1 MGSVLRIMAIVVVL
15 VQESRA
21 SFFEPLT
28 VKSSRRPTFANS
40 MVAISSP
47 TIETSSSSSVSFADT
62 KSPGSSTR
70 NEPEVNTKAA
80 SLNIFQRLNRALSFY
95 SAAVPIF
102 VSYKGLSTLLDIK
115 RQLLGETISAE
126 EENKLYDKLHDFGS
140 DKIVSKINELKGF
153 YVKTGQIIS
162 TRVDIFP
169 TQYTSKLAITQD
181 KLDPLPAEVIKE
193 IVRRELLNGAEL
205 SELFSEFDDI
215 PLGSA
220 SIAQVHRA
228 RLLDGRIVA
237 VKVQRPSIEAK
248 LLGDIAN
255 LKNFAKLIGDSLF
268 IDYYKVFCEL
278 ERTLVYELDFLHEA
292 LATTKLAAAVAHSPS
307 NKPQLAPVRVPLP
320 IPGLVT
326 KHVLVM
332 EFMEGKALSQLGG
345 EMEKRGVVAGSPES
359 KLFGGKLLQAL
370 TDAYGS
376 MIFGSGIIHGD
387 PHPGNIFVQEDGT
400 VVLLDCGQVKEI
412 NTAQRLGLARVVC
425 LVNRWEI
432 VSRQLG
438 NFKSKFNN
446 ADVNNDASQLK
457 NNMESK
463 DRLLLEKELS
473 NLTTELAQLVR
484 SFGVTFKAGA
494 GDEAAA
500 AVAILL
506 FGNTDTILPGGYAG
520 EEISLD
526 SPIVQVQEFPSEL
539 VLLGRA
545 TVMMKGIANRLRM
558 SWGLSDRWRPL
569 AQEAID
575 SLAQGPEQFLPVWS
589 VSRPV
594 VTSPAALSTETIGRS
609 EGGKGGRIR
618 FRDVKLGFASWLAL
632 FREYLSKKVVR
643 IVRSRLPQSWQKK
656 LFSIMAKWQ
665 GY

>member
-1 MGSVLRIMAIVVVL
+1 MGSVLRILAIVVVFA
-15 VQESRA
+15 QESRA
-21 SFFEPLT
+21 FLPPDLKRSCR
-28 VKSSRRPTFANS
+28 STFVHH
-40 MVAISSP
+40 MVAIP
-47 TIETSSSSSVSFADT
+47 APVAETSSSSSVSFSEV
-62 KSPGSSTR
+62 KSPGASIR

-80 SLNIFQRLNRALSFY
+80 SLNVFQRLNRAISFY

-102 VSYKGLSTLLDIK
+102 VSYKGLSTLLDAK
-115 RQLLGETISAE
+115 RELLGEKISAE
-126 EENKLYDKLHDFGS
+126 EEDKLFEQLHEWGS

-181 KLDPLPAEVIKE
+181 QLDPLPAEVIKE

-205 SELFSEFDDI
+205 SELFLEFDDV

-320 IPGLVT
+320 IPGLVS
-326 KHVLVM
+326 KRVLVM
-332 EFMEGKALSQLGG
+332 EFMEGKALSKLGG

-376 MIFGSGIIHGD
+376 MIFGSGIIHG
-387 PHPGNIFVQEDGT
+387 
-400 VVLLDCGQVKEI
+400 
-412 NTAQRLGLARVVC
+412 
-425 LVNRWEI
+425 
-432 VSRQLG
+432 
-438 NFKSKFNN
+438 
-446 ADVNNDASQLK
+446 
-457 NNMESK
+457 
-463 DRLLLEKELS
+463 
-473 NLTTELAQLVR
+473 
-484 SFGVTFKAGA
+484 
-494 GDEAAA
+494 
-500 AVAILL
+500 
-506 FGNTDTILPGGYAG
+506 
-520 EEISLD
+520 
-526 SPIVQVQEFPSEL
+526 
-539 VLLGRA
+539 
-545 TVMMKGIANRLRM
+545 
-558 SWGLSDRWRPL
+558 
-569 AQEAID
+569 
-575 SLAQGPEQFLPVWS
+575 
-589 VSRPV
+589 
-594 VTSPAALSTETIGRS
+594 
-609 EGGKGGRIR
+609 
-618 FRDVKLGFASWLAL
+618 
-632 FREYLSKKVVR
+632 
-643 IVRSRLPQSWQKK
+643 
-656 LFSIMAKWQ
+656 
-665 GY
+665 